1 MSIKPVA
8 QWVAENAP
16 NARAVTFEGGYLV
29 DSQGV
34 CRHFPP
40 GTKVKERRR
49 NGRCEWCQTRFP
61 DGSVLE
67 FRWSEAL
74 GARYKVLAPVVI

>member
-1 MSIKPVA
+1 MRVESIA

-16 NARAVTFEGGYLV
+16 NAQAVTFEYGYLV
-29 DSQGV
+29 DSKGV
-34 CRHFPP
+34 YLTFPP
-40 GTKVKERRR
+40 GTTIKERRR